1 MSDGGEEL
9 QDGHSLGDLGAVGGA
24 VGERV
29 AVTNDESF
37 KHLDDDE
44 EDDYESLCC
53 KLDELLDQDPV
64 ACDIQVSWIQP

>member
-1 MSDGGEEL
+1 MEGVYL
-9 QDGHSLGDLGAVGGA
+9 LGFVVQKSNMVGGA